1 MKNLRI
7 FTTEDEYNEA
17 EISFPAVSWITST
30 DNLHYDLSE
39 KSPLPTDDIM
49 LAFFTN
55 PNAEGN
61 DIVLYDCGGSDVQD
75 YINNIKVYK
84 SDELIY
90 EGTDCAEHGAAEN
103 DSNYLVKY
111 DIKDTSI
118 GEVFSTEL
126 GVGGGEGHGYEFLI
140 PSNITSID
148 FLPMNYLDSL
158 VVLAT
163 TPPTLGMATSDL
175 NIYTIYVPDDA
186 VTDYQSEWIGAE
198 NKIQPLS
205 NYQGALPV

>member
-17 EISFPAVSWITST
+17 AISFPAVSWITST

-39 KSPLPTDDIM
+39 KSPLQSNNIM
-49 LAFFTN
+49 FAFFTN
-55 PNAEGN
+55 PNAEGM
-61 DIVLYDCGGSDVQD
+61 DIVLYDCGGSGVEE

-84 SDELIY
+84 GDELIANT
-90 EGTDCAEHGAAEN
+90 TDCAVQGGAEN

-126 GVGGGEGHGYEFLI
+126 GVGPSLGFEFLI

-148 FLPMNYLDSL
+148 FLPTNYLDSL

-163 TPPTLGMATSDL
+163 TPPSLGMATSDL
-175 NIYTIYVPDDA
+175 NVGVIYVPDDA

-198 NKIQPLS
+198 NRL
-205 NYQGALPV
+205 YL

>member
-17 EISFPAVSWITST
+17 AISFPAVSWITST

-39 KSPLPTDDIM
+39 KSPLPIDDVM
-49 LAFFTN
+49 FYFVTS
-55 PNAEGN
+55 PNAEGR
-61 DIVLYDCGGSDVQD
+61 DIVLYDCGGSGVQD

-84 SDELIY
+84 GDEFIANT
-90 EGTDCAEHGAAEN
+90 TDCAVQGGAEN

-118 GEVFSTEL
+118 GELFSAEL
-126 GVGGGEGHGYEFLI
+126 GVGGESQSFEFLI

-148 FLPMNYLDSL
+148 FLPTNYLDSL

-163 TPPTLGMATSDL
+163 TPPSLSINASDM
-175 NIYTIYVPDDA
+175 NVYQIFVPDDA
-186 VTDYQSEWIGAE
+186 VTDYQNEWQGLWD
-198 NKIQPLS
+198 KIQPLS
-205 NYQGALPV
+205 NYNGALPV